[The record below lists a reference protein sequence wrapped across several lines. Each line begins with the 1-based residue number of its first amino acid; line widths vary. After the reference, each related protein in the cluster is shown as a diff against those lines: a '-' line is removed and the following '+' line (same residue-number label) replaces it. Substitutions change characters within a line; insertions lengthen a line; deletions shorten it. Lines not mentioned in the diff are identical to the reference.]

1 MLFSPSADGVTRDRA
16 ARDAVG
22 VAPWLGI
29 RFGISLES
37 VAEEGSFN
45 RAARKLGCTQSAIS
59 QQVAALERIV
69 GEGSSCVRSGSRR

>member
-29 RFGISLES
+29 
-37 VAEEGSFN
+37 
-45 RAARKLGCTQSAIS
+45 
-59 QQVAALERIV
+59 QVRHLAALESDRTTSFSPDNPLESAAPPA
-69 GEGSSCVRSGSRR
+69 G

>member
-29 RFGISLES
+29 QVRHLAALES
-37 VAEEGSFN
+37 GGARRGSFN
-45 RAARKLGCTQSAIS
+45 KAARKLGYTQF
-59 QQVAALERIV
+59 
-69 GEGSSCVRSGSRR
+69 G